1 MARLCTRS
9 CAPAPLEPPSPGR
22 TRGAFLWV
30 RHCATLAY
38 RRRRERGSCGAVCL
52 RGGRIAAVELLD
64 AKSDEEAVEQW
75 RMIFEQRKSKFE
87 GFEVWDYARKVA
99 HDPPREADA
108 ESEPPKLAPYLS
120 PPSPASG

>member
-1 MARLCTRS
+1 MRCYL
-9 CAPAPLEPPSPGR
+9 
-22 TRGAFLWV
+22 
-30 RHCATLAY
+30 
-38 RRRRERGSCGAVCL
+38 L

-64 AKSDEEAVEQW
+64 AKSDEEAVEQC

-108 ESEPPKLAPYLS
+108 ETVSRRS
-120 PPSPASG
+120 